1 MLETK
6 DMRLNN
12 IVPPSSY
19 LKPRGGQMSISMF
32 MINSLSSGYE
42 SWKRLSFTVFEVR
55 HSGPRRSALLLEA
68 GRYSRAGVLA
78 QSIRTLSLE
87 TNTLSRPLS
96 KRKWQAALKLLSK
109 GSCEEN
115 PKPTFN
121 NPNNV
126 RR

>member
-1 MLETK
+1 
-6 DMRLNN
+6 
-12 IVPPSSY
+12 
-19 LKPRGGQMSISMF
+19 MSISMF

-78 QSIRTLSLE
+78 QSIRTLSLK

-96 KRKWQAALKLLSK
+96 KRKWQATLKLLSK